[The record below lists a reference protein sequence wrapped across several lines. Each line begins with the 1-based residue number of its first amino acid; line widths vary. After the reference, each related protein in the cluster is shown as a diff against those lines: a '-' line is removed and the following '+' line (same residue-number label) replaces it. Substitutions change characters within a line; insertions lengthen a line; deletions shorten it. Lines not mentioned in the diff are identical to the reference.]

1 MPTYSVSCVVWSL
14 LVLDSDGNH
23 VTDRLV
29 SYLNLILTHFKEV
42 RARDHLLQLGVASF
56 DVGQTPEGDL
66 PSPQGVG
73 SRR

>member
-1 MPTYSVSCVVWSL
+1 MGAMGQTVS
-14 LVLDSDGNH
+14 H
-23 VTDRLV
+23 
-29 SYLNLILTHFKEV
+29 LNLILTHFKEV